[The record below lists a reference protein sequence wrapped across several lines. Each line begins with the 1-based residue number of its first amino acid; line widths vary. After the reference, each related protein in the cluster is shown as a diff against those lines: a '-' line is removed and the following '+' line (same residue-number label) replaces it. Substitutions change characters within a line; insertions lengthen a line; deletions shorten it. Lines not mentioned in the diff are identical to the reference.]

1 MYVNFDIIIPYYN
14 EEKVILETLIKLRSL
29 TIKPNKIIFVN
40 SFSTDQSSYL
50 INNFISK
57 YNIKNWENHF
67 TELKSPSEA
76 KNYGIKKSKAIWCAF
91 MDFDLSFDKD
101 WTKHQIKE
109 IISNKNLDIIFGVV
123 NILPFG
129 YFDKLVIAQTY
140 GLESLKPAIPS
151 SFIKR
156 EYFINNNF
164 FMPFRS
170 HYDRI
175 FIRQAVKNKFNTY
188 INKNVKISYLNT
200 AYADSSLILILK
212 VINYSLQIVYFP
224 KTYLPILYILFSILI
239 TLLFFLN
246 FNLFIFFIVLYLFF
260 RGLIIPLKKNSFNKK
275 FVFKNFIPLIYV
287 GILIDCSKFIGFII
301 GYFSRFIGK
310 KFRLDFSYK

>member
-1 MYVNFDIIIPYYN
+1 M
-14 EEKVILETLIKLRSL
+14 
-29 TIKPNKIIFVN
+29 
-40 SFSTDQSSYL
+40 
-50 INNFISK
+50 
-57 YNIKNWENHF
+57 
-67 TELKSPSEA
+67 
-76 KNYGIKKSKAIWCAF
+76 
-91 MDFDLSFDKD
+91 
-101 WTKHQIKE
+101 
-109 IISNKNLDIIFGVV
+109 

-156 EYFINNNF
+156 EYFIKNNF

-212 VINYSLQIVYFP
+212 VINYYQF
-224 KTYLPILYILFSILI
+224 
-239 TLLFFLN
+239 
-246 FNLFIFFIVLYLFF
+246 
-260 RGLIIPLKKNSFNKK
+260 
-275 FVFKNFIPLIYV
+275 
-287 GILIDCSKFIGFII
+287 
-301 GYFSRFIGK
+301 
-310 KFRLDFSYK
+310 